1 MQKELFQTLIDR
13 YRAGTCSREERA
25 QLETLL
31 NQPGYEDLLASLM
44 DEQLEEA
51 FSTQR
56 HFPEVNQR
64 ITQQLLTRINETK
77 ETQIPPGA
85 VKQGLLQPFV
95 MWRRIAAALL
105 VLVLIS
111 VGSYLYLSDRGSKQ
125 TRAGEEQSVTAA
137 IEPGSDGAILT
148 LEDGSQMIL
157 DSLGNGT
164 ITTKTGRKI
173 MLVNGLLQYE
183 NGTAVQGVAAYN
195 TISTPRGRQ
204 FRLQLADGSRV
215 WLNAASSI
223 RYPVVFNNNDR
234 QVTVSGEVYFEVA
247 KDVRRPFVVNVDQK
261 MKVEVLGTHFNINS
275 YVDEGTI
282 RTTLLEG
289 SVRVSSGSQQSTIRP
304 GQQASLAHSG
314 SAPFEVAD
322 GVDLNKIMA
331 WKNGQFDFNNAS
343 LREVM
348 RQLERWY
355 DITVEYAPGVG
366 EFEFVGKM
374 DRGLTLQDVLKG
386 LEMAEVK
393 FEIVNEKKII
403 VKP

>member
-13 YRAGTCSREERA
+13 YRAGTCSREEKA
-25 QLETLL
+25 QLQAFLQEPGYETLL
-31 NQPGYEDLLASLM
+31 ATLM

-51 FSTQR
+51 VSSQR
-56 HFPEVNQR
+56 DFPDVNQR
-64 ITQQLLTRINETK
+64 ITQQLLTRIHETNLRQLPK
-77 ETQIPPGA
+77 TPEKGVLRWFGRGQ
-85 VKQGLLQPFV
+85 
-95 MWRRIAAALL
+95 RIAAAML

-111 VGSYLYLSDRGSKQ
+111 VGGYLYFSDRQAEQ
-125 TRAGEEQSVTAA
+125 TRAGGEKAATAA

-173 MLVNGLLQYE
+173 MLINGLLQYE
-183 NGTAVQGVAAYN
+183 NGAAVQGAAAYN

-223 RYPVVFNNNDR
+223 RYPVAFNDNDR
-234 QVTVSGEVYFEVA
+234 QVSVSGEVYFEVA
-247 KDVRRPFVVNVDQK
+247 KDLQRPFVVNVDQK

-275 YVDEGTI
+275 YVDEASI

-289 SVRVSSGSQQSTIRP
+289 SVRVSSGTKQATTIRP
-304 GQQASLAHSG
+304 GQQASLAQSG
-314 SAPFEVAD
+314 TAAFEVAD
-322 GVDLNKIMA
+322 GVDLNKEMA